1 MSATSGDPGGPDDVD
16 ARFRSI
22 IDAEFGPEAPTAHA
36 PAPAPRASSEPFNLA
51 RALDEVTPDEVADPF
66 EPPAGE
72 PMPAL
77 RGRVL
82 VGVVMLVT
90 SLTIVLLALFGVALP
105 RYVGPAAVAC
115 FGGGLAILLVSLPKG
130 PRDPWDDGTRV

>member
-82 VGVVMLVT
+82 VGAVMLV
-90 SLTIVLLALFGVALP
+90 IAGLLLIIAGI
-105 RYVGPAAVAC
+105 
-115 FGGGLAILLVSLPKG
+115 ILDVMAKND
-130 PRDPWDDGTRV
+130 RKTFVIDTNKIAYNKRH